1 MIGVSGPADHAP
13 TFGYVPTRQPVL
25 LVVVC
30 ASIFFDALDLSITQI
45 ALPSIQHD
53 LGVDAVVLPWVAAAY
68 VVTYGGAL
76 LLGGRLTDVL
86 GARPVLLA
94 GLAVFAAAS
103 LACGLSPDVAWLITA
118 RAVQG
123 VGAALTVPAAV
134 AVLAGAFPDGPA
146 RTRAFAAFAVAA
158 SSGFSAGLVLGG
170 VLTDGLSWRWI
181 FLAKVPVVAAVL
193 VTAAIVVPRRT
204 STTRRGLDLMGA
216 TAITAASVL
225 VVLGITLAGTPA
237 ANLLTVGAPVA
248 VAAVL
253 LAAFLLAERRR
264 HDPLLPPRLLRRR
277 RAMVSDAAALTVLA
291 APFGVSY
298 LVTVYHQDVLGR
310 SPWTTALVLL
320 PGAVLSAVVGQF
332 LAARLLDRFGLPVVY
347 PGALLVVAAGNALLF
362 AMTPTTAT
370 WVTVVATV
378 VSFGLGMGIAY
389 PAATLGGIVEVDE
402 VRPRHGGGSEQHGPA
417 ARRRSRARRRRGPR
431 DREPRRGHDRGGGR
445 RRGVG
450 GGAPR
455 RDRGRRAAAGRS
467 RRHRRGAAARRARH
481 GGDGVL
487 MVHRIVVVGAGY
499 AGVSAAL
506 RLARRLDHARFPVTV
521 VTEHDRFVERIRL
534 HQHAA
539 GQRLRDRPLGPL
551 FAGTGV
557 RLVVGRAV
565 AVDPAARTVE
575 VEDGLIDYD
584 DLVLA
589 VGSGPDFH
597 GRPGRRGARAAG
609 GRAAGRDRDRRAP
622 GRRHGAARD
631 RRGRRSDRDGDRGGA
646 RREPTLARGRA
657 RDRRRPGRRPLV
669 PWARAPAPVPAGPR
683 GHGARGPPG
692 ARGRRGCG
700 DPRRE

>member
-1 MIGVSGPADHAP
+1 M
-13 TFGYVPTRQPVL
+13 PTRQPVL
-25 LVVVC
+25 LLVVC

-53 LGVDAVVLPWVAAAY
+53 LGVGAVVLPWVAAAY

-94 GLAVFAAAS
+94 GLAVFGAAS

-146 RTRAFAAFAVAA
+146 PHAGVRRVRGGGLERVLRRPGARRRPHRRPLVALDLPRQGAGRRRRAGHRGGGGPAPDVDDAAGPRPGRRHRDHRRERAGRPRYHPGRDPAA
-158 SSGFSAGLVLGG
+158 S
-170 VLTDGLSWRWI
+170 
-181 FLAKVPVVAAVL
+181 
-193 VTAAIVVPRRT
+193 
-204 STTRRGLDLMGA
+204 
-216 TAITAASVL
+216 
-225 VVLGITLAGTPA
+225 
-237 ANLLTVGAPVA
+237 LLTVGAPVA

-320 PGAVLSAVVGQF
+320 PGAVLSALVGQF

-402 VRPRHGGGSEQHGPA
+402 SDHGTAAGLNNTALQLGGGLGLAVVA
-417 ARRRSRARRRRGPR
+417 ALVTGSL
-431 DREPRRGHDRGGGR
+431 GGGTIGEA
-445 RRGVG
+445 GVDAAS
-450 GGAPR
+450 GAVHLGVIGVVALPLAGALVTAVGLR
-455 RDRGRRAAAGRS
+455 RD
-467 RRHRRGAAARRARH
+467 AR
-481 GGDGVL
+481 V
-487 MVHRIVVVGAGY
+487 M
-499 AGVSAAL
+499 
-506 RLARRLDHARFPVTV
+506 
-521 VTEHDRFVERIRL
+521 
-534 HQHAA
+534 
-539 GQRLRDRPLGPL
+539 
-551 FAGTGV
+551 AGT
-557 RLVVGRAV
+557 
-565 AVDPAARTVE
+565 E
-575 VEDGLIDYD
+575 
-584 DLVLA
+584 
-589 VGSGPDFH
+589 
-597 GRPGRRGARAAG
+597 
-609 GRAAGRDRDRRAP
+609 
-622 GRRHGAARD
+622 
-631 RRGRRSDRDGDRGGA
+631 
-646 RREPTLARGRA
+646 
-657 RDRRRPGRRPLV
+657 
-669 PWARAPAPVPAGPR
+669 
-683 GHGARGPPG
+683 
-692 ARGRRGCG
+692 C
-700 DPRRE
+700 

>member
-1 MIGVSGPADHAP
+1 M
-13 TFGYVPTRQPVL
+13 PTRQPVL
-25 LVVVC
+25 LLVVC

-53 LGVDAVVLPWVAAAY
+53 LGVGAVVLPWVAAAY

-94 GLAVFAAAS
+94 GLAVFGAAS

-193 VTAAIVVPRRT
+193 VTAAVVVPRRT
-204 STTRRGLDLMGA
+204 STTRRGLDLAGA

-237 ANLLTVGAPVA
+237 ASLLTVGVPVA

-320 PGAVLSAVVGQF
+320 PGAILSALVGQF

-389 PAATLGGIVEVDE
+389 PAAMLGGIVEVDE
-402 VRPRHGGGSEQHGPA
+402 SDHGTAAGLNNTALQLGGGLGLAVVA
-417 ARRRSRARRRRGPR
+417 ALVTGSL
-431 DREPRRGHDRGGGR
+431 GGGTIGEVSVDAASGAVHL
-445 RRGVG
+445 GVIG
-450 GGAPR
+450 VVALPLAGALVTAVGLR
-455 RDRGRRAAAGRS
+455 RD
-467 RRHRRGAAARRARH
+467 AR
-481 GGDGVL
+481 V
-487 MVHRIVVVGAGY
+487 M
-499 AGVSAAL
+499 
-506 RLARRLDHARFPVTV
+506 
-521 VTEHDRFVERIRL
+521 
-534 HQHAA
+534 
-539 GQRLRDRPLGPL
+539 
-551 FAGTGV
+551 AGT
-557 RLVVGRAV
+557 
-565 AVDPAARTVE
+565 E
-575 VEDGLIDYD
+575 
-584 DLVLA
+584 
-589 VGSGPDFH
+589 
-597 GRPGRRGARAAG
+597 
-609 GRAAGRDRDRRAP
+609 
-622 GRRHGAARD
+622 
-631 RRGRRSDRDGDRGGA
+631 
-646 RREPTLARGRA
+646 
-657 RDRRRPGRRPLV
+657 
-669 PWARAPAPVPAGPR
+669 
-683 GHGARGPPG
+683 
-692 ARGRRGCG
+692 C
-700 DPRRE
+700 